1 MAKPSTAT
9 TLSEATQAAAL
20 GKLIFESSMFK
31 DVTATA
37 QAAVKVLAGMELGI
51 GPVQAMSGLHVIQG
65 KVVLSAALMASLI
78 LRSNRYSYEVTEH
91 DETACVI
98 EFFREGKLIGVSS
111 FSMDDAGK
119 AGLASSPTWK
129 NYPRN
134 MLFARAVSNGAR
146 WYCPDVFCG
155 AVYTPDELSCDE
167 IDEQIEDGQEA
178 IEGEFEMVADSEL
191 TKHPTLLVGMIQET
205 GTDEARLLTHY
216 GVSSLGD
223 LTKEQQQQAI
233 QELSTRPK
241 NKPPN

>member
-1 MAKPSTAT
+1 MAKRSTAT

-37 QAAVKVLAGMELGI
+37 QAAVKVLAGRELGI

-78 LRSNRYSYEVTEH
+78 LRSNRYDYKVTEH

-111 FSMDDAGK
+111 FSMDDARK

-155 AVYTPDELSCDE
+155 AVYTPDELAFAE
-167 IDEQIEDGQEA
+167 TDEQIEDNQEA
-178 IEGEFEMVADSEL
+178 IDGEFEMAVDSEQ
-191 TKHPTLLVGMIQET
+191 TKHTNLLASLIEET
-205 GTDEARLLTHY
+205 GTDESRLLSHFRAN
-216 GVSSLGD
+216 SLGD
-223 LTKEQQQQAI
+223 LTTEQQGQVL

-241 NKPPN
+241 IKPTN